1 MSPNQ
6 VTKESWICK
15 LPCCG
20 FLLLSCAIVQGA
32 FLSEDVPQEYRREI
46 EELYR
51 TMQNLIIKQLPHAFR
66 SIDVPT
72 INAVGRAMQ
81 SVYMDL
87 TKSRSSFEDEAEA
100 CKP

>member
-6 VTKESWICK
+6 VTKKRWIRELQSCEF
-15 LPCCG
+15 P
-20 FLLLSCAIVQGA
+20 LLSCAIVQEA
-32 FLSEDVPQEYRREI
+32 LLLEVVPREYRRAI
-46 EELYR
+46 EELCK

-66 SIDVPT
+66 CIDVPT